1 MDTAP
6 RKETSKLGSSLVAIS
21 LAEYMDAPASDVTT
35 HPRKQEFLE
44 SFFLSSSS
52 SSTIMFK
59 FEFATSV
66 SVSLD
71 AVPSP
76 IAITETLYCSHTF
89 LIFFFISI
97 SLCK

>member
-1 MDTAP
+1 
-6 RKETSKLGSSLVAIS
+6 
-21 LAEYMDAPASDVTT
+21 
-35 HPRKQEFLE
+35 
-44 SFFLSSSS
+44 
-52 SSTIMFK
+52 MFK

>member
-6 RKETSKLGSSLVAIS
+6 RKETSKFGSSLVAIS

-44 SFFLSSSS
+44 SFSSSS

-76 IAITETLYCSHTF
+76 IAITETLYSSHTF